1 MAAPLTES
9 YALKQIQFQ
18 VAGALTAFIHEMGG
32 YVAWLDSSWEKRQAK
47 RILVDSLWRT
57 QSDWP
62 PPFTIF
68 TKDRN
73 NSQINFSHHD
83 HRHNEFISFAN
94 PRYGDGGDL
103 WEGPERKVKEFEVN
117 IDGLSKVFTNYT
129 SNPIHIA
136 YEEEVTLEHSDESH
150 FDSEW
155 ALDVTSTTS
164 QEVGGSYLG
173 VEAKAT
179 FEQSVGVHTGGSSG
193 GGSEDTAGRS
203 DTVAIDSELPAGAVY
218 HLEVFKHQLRT
229 RQDYSINAAF
239 DFDFRMKWCH
249 WQHEKQLMKFRGGDE
264 EIIVIGV
271 AGLAAL
277 IAGQDTNHPSF
288 EGYNPSHRVRNGL
301 AWIMD
306 PKNRWIDF
314 SGVRERVFENN
325 VDYKLTELHE
335 DAIPPGIEVVDMSE
349 EENQVKYGK

>member
-1 MAAPLTES
+1 MSAPTTES
-9 YALKQIQFQ
+9 YELKQIEIQ

-32 YVAWLDSSWEKRQAK
+32 YVAWLDSSWKKEQAR
-47 RILVDSLWRT
+47 RIIDDTFWRT
-57 QSDWP
+57 ESKSP
-62 PPFTIF
+62 PAFTIF

-73 NSQINFSHHD
+73 TSKANWSHHD
-83 HRHNEFISFAN
+83 GRHNEFIAFAN

-103 WEGPERKVKEFEVN
+103 WEGEVKKVKELEVN

-129 SNPIHIA
+129 GGLLHIG
-136 YEEEVTLEHSDESH
+136 YEEEVTLEHTDESH

-164 QEVGGSYLG
+164 QEVGGSYMG

-179 FEQSVGVHTGGSSG
+179 FEQSVGVHTGGSKG
-193 GGSEDTAGRS
+193 GGSEDAQGRS
-203 DTVAIDSELPAGAVY
+203 DVVAIDAELPPGKVY
-218 HLEVFKHQLRT
+218 HLEVYKHQLRT
-229 RQDYSINAAF
+229 RQPYSINAAF
-239 DFDFRMKWCH
+239 DFDFRMKWNH
-249 WQHEKQLMKFRGGDE
+249 WQHEKQLMRYRGGHE
-264 EIIVIGV
+264 EITVIGV

-277 IAGQDTNHPSF
+277 IAGQDTNYPSF
-288 EGYNPSHRVRNGL
+288 EGYKPTHRVRNGL

-314 SGVRERVFENN
+314 SGVREVVFENN
-325 VDYKLTELHE
+325 VDYKMTELHE
-335 DAIPPGIEVVDMSE
+335 DAIPEGVEVVDMSE